1 MGQVYLAFSPGGRV
15 VAVKV
20 IHPELARDH
29 AFLARFRHEVAI
41 ARKVSGAFT
50 AAVVDASGE
59 DDPLPWLATVFVPGP
74 SLADA
79 VADRG
84 PLSEE
89 SVWRLAAGLVEALT
103 AVHSHGLVHRD
114 LKPAN
119 VLLAADGPRVIDFGI
134 ARALDA
140 AGATSTGMIV
150 GTPSFMSPEQ
160 ADGAPAGPASDVFS
174 LGCLLAYAATGTAP
188 FGGGTPA
195 SVIYRIVHT
204 QPDLNSVPDG
214 LRGLITKCLAKDPAE
229 RASLAELMQVI
240 GGRPAPADPGL
251 SFWPSD
257 LADVIASY
265 QAQLPSAPAAG
276 SWPEPGIPVSPPSH
290 EPTQAVAADQRAVAG
305 GVTVTTHRPS
315 PAVAP
320 AFPQSPA
327 GAPAAPGRRPPRKAR
342 RAAILVAAASIVVIT
357 GIVAISL
364 EAGANT
370 PRPAANGS
378 GPSASRT
385 PGTGIAAGAVVQS
398 LGVMSRDGVY
408 VVGTDIK
415 PGVYHT
421 AGATSVR
428 GGDCYYALLKSAN
441 TNDVIDNNNVTGPA
455 TITVGPGVKAVDTTG
470 CKPWQTKPVTAHAQ
484 SIMPQSGVYV
494 VGTNIKR
501 GVYHTAGATTS
512 SANCY
517 YALLKSTNTNDIID
531 NNNVTG
537 PATITVRAA
546 VKAVD
551 TTGCKPWRRV
561 RPLASP
567 GTPAPAPAIAFG
579 CKVLQTGASEEFS
592 VTTVGGGTYSGA
604 INVSFYDYAGSGD
617 VFPGTSVYGATPVGT
632 WRPVPAADIG
642 ASAEPSGCTATAA

>member
-1 MGQVYLAFSPGGRV
+1 MEIT
-15 VAVKV
+15 AV
-20 IHPELARDH
+20 EDH
-29 AFLARFRHEVAI
+29 
-41 ARKVSGAFT
+41 S
-50 AAVVDASGE
+50 
-59 DDPLPWLATVFVPGP
+59 
-74 SLADA
+74 
-79 VADRG
+79 G

-103 AVHSHGLVHRD
+103 AVHSQGLVHRD

-140 AGATSTGMIV
+140 TGATTTGMVV

-160 ADGAPAGPASDVFS
+160 AEGAPAGPASDVFS
-174 LGCLLAYAATGTAP
+174 LGCVLAYAATGTAP

-195 SVIYRIVHT
+195 SVVYRIVHT
-204 QPDLNSVPDG
+204 QPDLGSMPDD

-229 RASLAELMQVI
+229 RATLAELMQVI
-240 GGRPAPADPGL
+240 SGRPAPADPGL
-251 SFWPSD
+251 SFWPSE
-257 LADVIASY
+257 LANVIASY

-276 SWPEPGIPVSPPSH
+276 SWPEPGIPVSPPPHKS
-290 EPTQAVAADQRAVAG
+290 TQAAATGQQPVAG

-320 AFPQSPA
+320 AVPQPPA
-327 GAPAAPGRRPPRKAR
+327 GAPAAPDRRPPRKAR
-342 RAAILVAAASIVVIT
+342 RAAVLVAAASIVVIASA
-357 GIVAISL
+357 VAISL
-364 EAGANT
+364 EAGTNT
-370 PRPAANGS
+370 PRPAANAS

-385 PGTGIAAGAVVQS
+385 PRTGSTARAAAPSQ
-398 LGVMSRDGVY
+398 GVMSRDGIY

-421 AGATSVR
+421 AGATTASS
-428 GGDCYYALLKSAN
+428 GNCYYALLKSTN

-470 CKPWQTKPVTAHAQ
+470 CKPWQIKPITAHAQ
-484 SIMPQSGVYV
+484 STMPQSGVYV
-494 VGTNIKR
+494 VGTDIKR
-501 GVYHTAGATTS
+501 GIYHTAGATSAS

-537 PATITVRAA
+537 PATITIRAA

-567 GTPAPAPAIAFG
+567 GTSAPAPAIAFG
-579 CKVLQTGASEEFS
+579 CKVLQTGASEEFN
-592 VTTVGGGTYSGA
+592 VTTVGGSTYNGA

-617 VFPGTSVYGATPVGT
+617 IFPGTTVYGTTPAGT

-642 ASAEPSGCTATAA
+642 ASAEPSGCIATAA